1 LTGVRTVVEI
11 DAPLDQVWKVVADPR
26 NLPRWDRHIVSVSGV
41 PRGGLEVGS
50 TYRTEVRF
58 MGAKAQIQAE
68 VLEIDPPKFSR
79 IRLSGVLDAVVNTRL
94 EPLGARRTKLEHD
107 IEYGFRGGLGRLA
120 AHALRLT
127 GGANIVLRRGT
138 LAQKR
143 QIEELTR

>member
-1 LTGVRTVVEI
+1 MDI

-26 NLPRWDRHIVSVSGV
+26 NLPRWDRHILSVSGV

-50 TYRTEVRF
+50 TYTTEIRF
-58 MGAKAQIQAE
+58 MGARAQIQAE

-94 EPLGARRTKLEHD
+94 EPISDQRTKLEHD
-107 IEYGFRGGLGRLA
+107 IEYGFRGGPVGRLA

-143 QIEELTR
+143 QIEELTS